1 MTIKMIRQNKTTWT
15 SLDDEVCQ
23 YLRRNGNDIEIIQF
37 VWLDTTPED
46 IERGCHPYVVVHGRV
61 GLDDITDEDRELERH
76 SLGYSDD
83 EVDIDDDMVAVGV
96 FVRTIGDDCVIFR
109 TDTEEEAVRFIERYV
124 REN

>member
-1 MTIKMIRQNKTTWT
+1 MIRQNKTTWT

-37 VWLDTTPED
+37 VWLDTTMED
-46 IERGCHPYVVVHGRV
+46 IERCCHPYVVVRGRV

-83 EVDIDDDMVAVGV
+83 DEVEIDDDMVAVGV

-124 REN
+124 GEN

>member
-1 MTIKMIRQNKTTWT
+1 M
-15 SLDDEVCQ
+15 
-23 YLRRNGNDIEIIQF
+23 
-37 VWLDTTPED
+37 
-46 IERGCHPYVVVHGRV
+46 VVHGRV

-83 EVDIDDDMVAVGV
+83 EVEIDDDMVAVGV